1 MATYVRTCVHFLSNL
16 DVFHNIDVVIVVF
29 IVVVD
34 VFHNL
39 QTAVAGLP
47 TGYAST
53 ASPNDSSS
61 YCAETVPRTRL
72 TLLTLQCFP
81 QYSKQL
87 GLFHSLHSL

>member
-16 DVFHNIDVVIVVF
+16 DVFHNIDVVIVIF

-47 TGYAST
+47 TSNAST
-53 ASPNDSSS
+53 ASPNDNSS
-61 YCAETVPRTRL
+61 YCAKNCSAY
-72 TLLTLQCFP
+72 TLNFTHIAVF
-81 QYSKQL
+81 SSI
-87 GLFHSLHSL
+87 F